1 MELIRMEQRQ
11 IPEKTEFSLTSVTSI
26 FKNNENTALRKSLTA
41 KWIEFINQMEKKKKI
56 MSVAAECED
65 L

>member
-1 MELIRMEQRQ
+1 MEQRQ